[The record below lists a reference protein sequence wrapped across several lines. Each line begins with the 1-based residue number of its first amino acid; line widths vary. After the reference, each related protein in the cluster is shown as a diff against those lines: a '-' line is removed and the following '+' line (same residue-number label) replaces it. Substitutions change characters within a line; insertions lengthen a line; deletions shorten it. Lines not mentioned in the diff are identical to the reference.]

1 MKILKLILES
11 KKSDA
16 VQYFTEKYPNS
27 ESLFEELFSFDPTGH
42 KYIDYI
48 KRWLES
54 YIDKYDVH
62 FSTGFRPDE
71 LFSWFENVRWFE
83 KNYRR
88 IKFDDIEKLFDVAKT
103 NMEPASVLRE
113 ISKIGEQTKTDIN
126 RYPPSVLRYLR
137 EVVDGRLSKKDLEA
151 LAADGSELVFED
163 KNVAVI
169 QVKTHAASCYYGS
182 ESKWCTAQ
190 LRDPNYFLKETQDY
204 KLYYVIDRTN
214 RRPKVAV
221 QVPYRQ
227 GNRIVVWSS
236 DNNKQPLNY
245 LFDTYP
251 ETETFFEDMLS
262 KGGTFQFLR
271 VALQKKQEFPWF
283 YEFPDPL
290 INSIKNN
297 VVKIKFEDGY
307 EEFFKSLFPEKIDD
321 YDMAILHSLFAS
333 YSDTWEFDDWYT
345 IGEDW
350 NEGYLFN
357 TMNSDDLPRF
367 LKLISI
373 LYPEGYADFKDYPN
387 AEHPELASKIN
398 DSFESDVDR
407 ILNEIYYSKN
417 REKALSVQNF
427 IKKEYCDMFE
437 SEGFKT
443 NSCFYTYE
451 INVSNLLLF
460 LAKYSPKGTI
470 LDAMKK
476 YVETKGIEPPSEL
489 NEVAYNYYGN
499 EMSEEEYY
507 GDIHNAWSKLLD
519 KMEEFVEESFE
530 DPEQT
535 IEGLQERLAFI
546 DKILKKFK
554 LNEFYE
560 IPSGGG
566 SFAIKNW
573 NVMENEIEIIVKS
586 ENGEKSK
593 RTLQLDEFYPFLYN
607 YKLF

>member
-27 ESLFEELFSFDPTGH
+27 ESIFEELFSFDPTGH
-42 KYIDYI
+42 KYVDYI
-48 KRWLES
+48 KRWLEF
-54 YIDKYDVH
+54 YIGKYDVH

-71 LFSWFENVRWFE
+71 LFSWFENIKWFE
-83 KNYRR
+83 ENYRR
-88 IKFDDIEKLFDVAKT
+88 IKLSDIEKLFDVAKS
-103 NMEPASVLRE
+103 NMEPASFLGE

-137 EVVDGRLSKKDLEA
+137 EVVDGRLSKKELES
-151 LAADGSELVFED
+151 LASDGSELSFE
-163 KNVAVI
+163 NGGVAVI

-190 LRDPNYFLKETQDY
+190 LKDPGYFLKETQDY
-204 KLYYVIDRTN
+204 KLYYVIDRSN
-214 RRPKVAV
+214 RRPKIAV

-236 DNNKQPLNY
+236 DNNRQPLSY

-251 ETETFFEDMLS
+251 ETESFFEDMLS

-271 VALQKKQEFPWF
+271 VALQKRQNFPWF

-290 INSIKNN
+290 INSIENN
-297 VVKIKFEDGY
+297 VVKIKFKEGY
-307 EEFFKSLFPEKIDD
+307 EEFFNSLFPDDVDD
-321 YDMAILHSLFAS
+321 YDMGILHSIYAS
-333 YSDTWEFDDWYT
+333 YSDNWEFEDWYT
-345 IGEDW
+345 VGEDW
-350 NEGYLFN
+350 TEGYLFGTIN
-357 TMNSDDLPRF
+357 NDDLPRF
-367 LKLISI
+367 LKLVSI
-373 LYPEGYADFKDYPN
+373 LYPEEYVEFKEAPY
-387 AEHPELASKIN
+387 AEHPKLASKIN

-407 ILNEIYYSKN
+407 IIHEIYYSKN
-417 REKALSVQNF
+417 REKALAVRNYVND
-427 IKKEYCDMFE
+427 EYCDMFK
-437 SEGFKT
+437 SQGFDT

-451 INVSNLLLF
+451 INISNLLLF

-476 YVETKGIEPPSEL
+476 YVEVKGIEPPSEL
-489 NEVAYNYYGN
+489 NEVAYNYTGN

-507 GDIHNAWSKLLD
+507 GDIHSSWSKLLD
-519 KMEEFVEESFE
+519 NMEEFVEESFE

-535 IEGLQERLAFI
+535 VEDLQNKLAFI

-566 SFAIKNW
+566 FFAIKNW
-573 NVMENEIEIIVKS
+573 NVIEDTITIIVKS
-586 ENGEKSK
+586 ENGESSK